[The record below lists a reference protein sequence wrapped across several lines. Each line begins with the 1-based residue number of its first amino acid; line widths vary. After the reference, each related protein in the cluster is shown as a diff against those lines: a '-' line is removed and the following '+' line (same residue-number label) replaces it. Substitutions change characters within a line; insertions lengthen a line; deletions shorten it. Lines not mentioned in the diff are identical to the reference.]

1 MAPMTSSNG
10 VYRPRVL
17 DGLLDRYLGVM
28 GAVLIEGP
36 KASGKTATALQHAA
50 SAVRLDKDLNA
61 RTMAEVLPEQTL
73 VGETPRLIDEWQVV
87 PHLWNFVRHTVDE
100 RRPLTGQFIL
110 TGSSVPN
117 DDVNRHS
124 GAGRVAV
131 LQMRPMTLYES
142 GHSTGVVSLAALMGP
157 GFGPGPGAD
166 LGVIDVVERL
176 VVGGWPGS
184 VDVSAEDAALLNGA
198 YLDQV
203 CEVDVELV
211 SGRRRNPHLVRRM
224 MASLARHVATEASL
238 QAMAS
243 DAGGAERP
251 MDRGTA
257 AEYHSALERLH
268 IVEDLPAWNTHL
280 RSKAQ
285 LRTSPK
291 RMFVDP
297 SLAVAALGADVS
309 KLLADLRYTGFL
321 FESMVV
327 RDLRVYAQ
335 AADASVFHY
344 RDSNGLEVDA
354 VVERRDGSW
363 AAFEVKMGTDDAV
376 ESAARNLLRFADT
389 VDTSRVGEP
398 QALAVIVPTG
408 VAYRRPDGVHVIP
421 LTALGP

>member
-1 MAPMTSSNG
+1 MTSINAE
-10 VYRPRVL
+10 YRPRVL

-50 SAVRLDKDLNA
+50 SVVRLDKDANA

-73 VGETPRLIDEWQVV
+73 VGDTPRLIDEWQVV
-87 PHLWNFVRHTVDE
+87 PHLWNLVRHAVDE
-100 RRPLTGQFIL
+100 RRSLSGQFIL

-131 LQMRPMTLYES
+131 LQMRPMTLFES
-142 GHSTGVVSLAALMGP
+142 GHSTGAVSLAELMAE
-157 GFGPGPGAD
+157 GFGPGVGAE
-166 LGVIDVVERL
+166 LGVVDVVERL
-176 VVGGWPGS
+176 VIGGWPGS
-184 VDVSAEDAALLNGA
+184 VDVTVEDAALINSA

-211 SGRRRNPHLVRRM
+211 SGRRRNPQLVRRM
-224 MASLARHVATEASL
+224 VASLARHVATKASL
-238 QAMAS
+238 QAIAT
-243 DAGGAERP
+243 DAGGAEGS
-251 MDRGTA
+251 MDRGTV
-257 AEYHSALERLH
+257 AEYHAALERLH

-285 LRTSPK
+285 LRTAPK
-291 RMFVDP
+291 RVFVDP
-297 SLAVAALGADVS
+297 SLAVAALGAGVS
-309 KLLADLRYTGFL
+309 KLLADLRYTGLL
-321 FESMVV
+321 FESMVI

-335 AADASVFHY
+335 ATDAAVFHY

-354 VVERRDGSW
+354 VVEKRDGSW
-363 AAFEVKMGTDDAV
+363 AAFEVKMGADDAI

-398 QALAVIVPTG
+398 QALVIIVPTG
-408 VAYRRPDGVHVIP
+408 VAYRRPDGVFVVPI
-421 LTALGP
+421 TALGP